1 MTRPCVVKL
10 VMMIL
15 SIGYV
20 DFVSDWARI
29 VRASFCFRSSTTRE
43 EVPSRCA
50 RARRRPALF
59 NPSVR
64 GGGVCRRRRR
74 QSINQSINQ
83 SIGSD
88 IIGHHRTS
96 SDIGHRGGEKI
107 VTTNDLMIHDSWNH
121 SPTRAS
127 IDFDRSVDFEG

>member
-1 MTRPCVVKL
+1 M
-10 VMMIL
+10 
-15 SIGYV
+15 
-20 DFVSDWARI
+20 
-29 VRASFCFRSSTTRE
+29 RASASSSSSFQ
-43 EVPSRCA
+43 PFG
-50 RARRRPALF
+50 ARRRRVSSPA
-59 NPSVR
+59 S
-64 GGGVCRRRRR
+64 
-74 QSINQSINQ
+74 SINQSINQ

-88 IIGHHRTS
+88 IIGRRRTS

>member
-15 SIGYV
+15 SIGY

-50 RARRRPALF
+50 RARRRPTFF
-59 NPSVR
+59 NPSFRALRETSVR
-64 GGGVCRRRRR
+64 GGGVCR
-74 QSINQSINQ
+74 QSINRV
-83 SIGSD
+83 GP
-88 IIGHHRTS
+88 HHRTS
-96 SDIGHRGGEKI
+96 SSNLI
-107 VTTNDLMIHDSWNH
+107 VG
-121 SPTRAS
+121 R
-127 IDFDRSVDFEG
+127 RSSDVVGSVIAGVKKSL